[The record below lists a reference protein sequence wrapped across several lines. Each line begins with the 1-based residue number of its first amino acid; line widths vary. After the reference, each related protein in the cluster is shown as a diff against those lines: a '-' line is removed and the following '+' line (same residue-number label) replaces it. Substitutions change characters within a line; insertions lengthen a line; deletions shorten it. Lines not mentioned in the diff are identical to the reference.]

1 MKSKTLIWLL
11 LFALA
16 SISCV
21 TPAALP
27 ASRAYIAPEVGSAP
41 APVLNMV
48 VCKTDPLQGGLRIRS
63 APGVH
68 NRQVGLL
75 TDGTVVAVSNITAAE
90 DMGLWYQVDGGW
102 INARYLC
109 RQ

>member
-1 MKSKTLIWLL
+1 MRTKLVILL
-11 LFALA
+11 LLTI

-41 APVLNMV
+41 VPVLNMV
-48 VCKTDPLQGGLRIRS
+48 VCKTDPLQGGLWVRS

-75 TDGTVVAVSNITAAE
+75 TNGTIVTVRNLTKAE
-90 DMGLWYQVDGGW
+90 DTGLWYQVRGGW
-102 INARYLC
+102 INARFLC

>member
-27 ASRAYIAPEVGSAP
+27 ASRAYIAPELSAAPIPVWETTVTAGKLNVRHEPGGEVVSYRLEGDTVTVYEKQSGWCRISVGQP
-41 APVLNMV
+41 ELWVY
-48 VCKTDPLQGGLRIRS
+48 CKWLR
-63 APGVH
+63 
-68 NRQVGLL
+68 
-75 TDGTVVAVSNITAAE
+75 
-90 DMGLWYQVDGGW
+90 
-102 INARYLC
+102 
-109 RQ
+109 